1 MLQLVVVCVT
11 SFVIWSG
18 FGAILPGLPVFLKE
32 QAHAS
37 MNLIGVIAA
46 AYYVGTFAFS
56 WLLGRASDT
65 IGRKPMMVMGVCL
78 FAVSTLLFVT
88 TTHPAW
94 FTLFRLLEGIGAAAM
109 GPASQAFLA
118 DITTDDTRSRAYGW
132 LTTAQ
137 FGGLIAG
144 PALAGPLSALGG
156 GGKWGFYAIF
166 LFGSALSALT
176 AVALMI
182 TVREPEHARRRRREK
197 VKRPPYRKLVTR
209 PIAAFILVAATSNF
223 AMGAWEVVWSL
234 WLRRLGASMT
244 YIYWTWIVFSVPML
258 LSFVG
263 GYLADRYNRFALMFS
278 GYAFSAVAWIV
289 YGATRNLTLFI
300 TVNGLE
306 GIAVAYSYPAKQ
318 SFLVQVSPPRWLGAI
333 QGLEGT
339 SMQLAALI
347 GTLTAPLLYQ
357 VMGGYVISM
366 GGVLAIIG
374 LTIAAPILRQEWARI
389 SATAPGSAEAEPLA
403 DRNL

>member
-1 MLQLVVVCVT
+1 
-11 SFVIWSG
+11 
-18 FGAILPGLPVFLKE
+18 
-32 QAHAS
+32 
-37 MNLIGVIAA
+37 
-46 AYYVGTFAFS
+46 
-56 WLLGRASDT
+56 
-65 IGRKPMMVMGVCL
+65 
-78 FAVSTLLFVT
+78 
-88 TTHPAW
+88 
-94 FTLFRLLEGIGAAAM
+94 
-109 GPASQAFLA
+109 
-118 DITTDDTRSRAYGW
+118 
-132 LTTAQ
+132 
-137 FGGLIAG
+137 
-144 PALAGPLSALGG
+144 
-156 GGKWGFYAIF
+156 
-166 LFGSALSALT
+166 
-176 AVALMI
+176 MI

-278 GYAFSAVAWIV
+278 GYAFSAVAWIM

-389 SATAPGSAEAEPLA
+389 SATAPGSPEAEPLA